1 MLPPL
6 RHRCAPALPAV
17 LLPPPE
23 PATLGPEPWPQR
35 LLRTHVAERWRR
47 IDAQEKT
54 PRVGRVSARTAAV
67 VTAIVAAV
75 MVTFLRFTV
84 MDRAVQVS
92 IATLVEVAG
101 AALHPSLGDLLRR
114 QHLLLINLTW
124 VTGCF
129 TCYFAVPGLV
139 VHHVFGAR
147 LADFYLAPRAYFRHL
162 PVYMVLFLPVG
173 LLVALAARNP
183 EFLDAY
189 PFYAP
194 HQGWLD
200 LAVWE
205 LGYAVQFLSLE
216 FFFRGF
222 LLKGFGAEMGSMA
235 IVAMVTPYCMI
246 HFGKPLPEC
255 LGSVVAG
262 LVLGTLAMQTRSIWG
277 GVTIH
282 VAVAWSMDGAAVWQK
297 ASLGR

>member
-1 MLPPL
+1 MTGEPGRESAAGSPASLLTRWL
-6 RHRCAPALPAV
+6 RV
-17 LLPPPE
+17 
-23 PATLGPEPWPQR
+23 
-35 LLRTHVAERWRR
+35 HVAERWRLL
-47 IDAQEKT
+47 DVQET
-54 PRVGRVSARTAAV
+54 SPRVGRVSARTAAL
-67 VTAIVAAV
+67 VTAVVAAA

-101 AALHPSLGDLLRR
+101 AALHPALGDVLRR

-129 TCYFAVPGLV
+129 TCYFAVPALV
-139 VHHVFGAR
+139 VVHGFGAR
-147 LADFYLAPRAYFRHL
+147 LSTFYLMPRHYLRHL
-162 PVYMVLFLPVG
+162 PVYAALFLPVG
-173 LLVALAARNP
+173 LLVAIAARNP
-183 EFLDAY
+183 EFLEAY

-194 HQGWLD
+194 HRGWVD

-222 LLKGFGAEMGSMA
+222 LLKGLGAEMGSMA
-235 IVAMVTPYCMI
+235 IVAMITPYCMI

-255 LGSVVAG
+255 LGSIVAG

-282 VAVAWSMDGAAVWQK
+282 VAVAWSMDAAAVWHK
-297 ASLGR
+297 AARWQ